1 MILRVGSFAR
11 LLASLALTV
20 SWTTGGWAAACA
32 QGAAGES
39 ADAAESADTGQAP
52 EHGMHA
58 MAHHGMHG
66 GMHHHTSPPAPKPEP
81 TPDQPVPRREMPAC
95 PLLVMNGGSCLGAAQ
110 LPSVVSLPAP
120 PLADASGY
128 PPADAIHDRLLP
140 LSLFRPPEA

>member
-1 MILRVGSFAR
+1 MMPRVRSFAR
-11 LLASLALTV
+11 LLAALALLV

-32 QGAAGES
+32 QGAVTS
-39 ADAAESADTGQAP
+39 ADAAERAP
-52 EHGMHA
+52 DHAMA

-66 GMHHHTSPPAPKPEP
+66 AMHHHAPPSSPEP
-81 TPDQPVPRREMPAC
+81 KRKGPRGEMPAC

-120 PLADASGY
+120 PLVDRTGY
-128 PPADAIHDRLLP
+128 PPADAIHDLLLP

>member
-1 MILRVGSFAR
+1 MMPRVRSFAR
-11 LLASLALTV
+11 LLSSLALMV

-32 QGAAGES
+32 QGAVAAPSEVPAS
-39 ADAAESADTGQAP
+39 AEAP

-58 MAHHGMHG
+58 MAHHGVHG
-66 GMHHHTSPPAPKPEP
+66 GMHRHAPPPAPRPAP
-81 TPDQPVPRREMPAC
+81 GRPAPRGEMPAC

-120 PLADASGY
+120 PLAGASGY

-140 LSLFRPPEA
+140 LSLFRPPEP